1 MAIFPP
7 QAVVASAGWQ
17 GSASANDTAA
27 ALNLTHQASRLI
39 SWRLQQTQKIVPLK
53 HMEFDIVIAAQ
64 EGTGAI
70 INRYCC
76 VYSPE
81 AFKNGTRTMTQ
92 TKTQIIHTLTIIHL
106 TIIIIIHNYY
116 YNSPHNYDTQ
126 GSLASPPGLPPAPHF
141 LTAGFPVPVLCVGL
155 GRRGWRVSQAL
166 QCSTVIPLGMPSPLE
181 PPWHRRACCHPVA
194 AVGFPTAAV
203 CHITQSP

>member
-1 MAIFPP
+1 
-7 QAVVASAGWQ
+7 
-17 GSASANDTAA
+17 
-27 ALNLTHQASRLI
+27 
-39 SWRLQQTQKIVPLK
+39 
-53 HMEFDIVIAAQ
+53 MEFDIVIAAQ

-126 GSLASPPGLPPAPHF
+126 GCRA
-141 LTAGFPVPVLCVGL
+141 
-155 GRRGWRVSQAL
+155 
-166 QCSTVIPLGMPSPLE
+166 PLGVIRSHWVPAQVV
-181 PPWHRRACCHPVA
+181 W
-194 AVGFPTAAV
+194 
-203 CHITQSP
+203 